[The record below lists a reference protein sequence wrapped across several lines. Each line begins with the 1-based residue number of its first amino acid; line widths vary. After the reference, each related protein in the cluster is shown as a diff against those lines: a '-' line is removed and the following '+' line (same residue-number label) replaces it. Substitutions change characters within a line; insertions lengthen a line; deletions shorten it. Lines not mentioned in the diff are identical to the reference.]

1 MVNAARIPAILITF
15 RLVVAPLLVLDALD
29 HQVTSW
35 FIVGYLLA
43 ILSDICDG
51 IVARRLGVSTSK
63 LRQAD
68 SWADICLFLALA
80 VSTFL
85 VHPRV
90 FTEFRLPLLVATIA
104 QATLFLTNLIKFGKL
119 PCFHTYTAKA
129 WGLTLVTATVGLFV
143 FGNAMF
149 LWLAI
154 AMCLV
159 NSCEE
164 MIMTLILP
172 QWTHDVPS
180 LFHTFTLYKS

>member
-1 MVNAARIPAILITF
+1 MIKAAKIPATLIVF

-29 HQVTSW
+29 HQVTPW
-35 FIVGYLLA
+35 FIIGYLLA

-51 IVARRLGVSTSK
+51 IVARRLEVSTPK

-68 SWADICLFLALA
+68 SWADICLFVALA
-80 VSTFL
+80 VSTYL

-90 FTEFRLPLLVATIA
+90 FTEFRLPLSVAAIA

-129 WGLTLVTATVGLFV
+129 WGLTLVTATVSLFV
-143 FGNAMF
+143 FDNATF

-154 AMCLV
+154 AMCLI

-164 MIMTLILP
+164 IIMTLILP
-172 QWTHDVPS
+172 EWTHDVPS
-180 LFHTFTLYKS
+180 LFHAFTLHKS